1 MAENE
6 NERPVASEA
15 GDSRSPGEMSRRESL
30 RRATAVL
37 ALGLGAPAGLM
48 AATGAPRGR
57 AYRLAFYSREGERSL
72 DVDIPERVA
81 KILIGDLVFDELKV
95 EWYGDD
101 RRAARTLGSYRLNK
115 ATPKL

>member
-1 MAENE
+1 MAEQE
-6 NERPVASEA
+6 VGTPSQDGES
-15 GDSRSPGEMSRRESL
+15 GSRGSISRRDSL
-30 RRATAVL
+30 RKATAVL

-48 AATGAPRGR
+48 AATGTPRGR
-57 AYRLAFYSREGERSL
+57 AYRLAFYSREGERSI

-95 EWYGDD
+95 EWYGDG